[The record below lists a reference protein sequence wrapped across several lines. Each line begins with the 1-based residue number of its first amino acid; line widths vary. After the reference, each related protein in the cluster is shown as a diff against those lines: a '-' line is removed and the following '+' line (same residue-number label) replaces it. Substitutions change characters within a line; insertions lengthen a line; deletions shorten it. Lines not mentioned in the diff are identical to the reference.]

1 MLTTAS
7 VDSSHILQ
15 ILGTTGNDTITV
27 NKNSSGKL
35 TVTGVTA
42 TFTIGS
48 ASGQANAINIQAS
61 DGNDVVLITSNVKN
75 GTTGIPVTIAGNN
88 GNDSLT
94 GGPGNDVLSGNNGDD
109 TLDGGTGNDL
119 MTGGAN
125 TDTSN
130 YSNRTGALQ
139 NNARQCRQ

>member
-1 MLTTAS
+1 MQPLEIRRLLTTAS

-94 GGPGNDVLSGNNGDD
+94 GGPGNDVLSG
-109 TLDGGTGNDL
+109 
-119 MTGGAN
+119 
-125 TDTSN
+125 
-130 YSNRTGALQ
+130 Q
-139 NNARQCRQ
+139 